1 MKYLKLLVTVLI
13 VGALQ
18 SQNVGDLVITE
29 IMQNPS
35 AVNDADGEYFEI
47 FNTTTSDID
56 INGWTISDNDTDFH
70 TISNGGPLVVA
81 ANSYFVFGR
90 DGDSTLNGGY
100 NVDYEYSSFILTNTS
115 DEVVLS
121 TPTGLVIDSVAY
133 DDGATFPDPAG
144 ASMELIGTS
153 ASENDNGA
161 NCQTAT
167 ESYGDG
173 DLGSPG
179 AESSIPV
186 LSIVSLTKS
195 PAVHTFYPNPT
206 TQGFTTVNIDSQN
219 AIAAVIYDL
228 AGQIVLKTNVEN
240 RVLDTSLLTSGMYIV
255 QLFETDNK
263 ATTIKL
269 MVQ

>member
-1 MKYLKLLVTVLI
+1 
-13 VGALQ
+13 
-18 SQNVGDLVITE
+18 
-29 IMQNPS
+29 
-35 AVNDADGEYFEI
+35 
-47 FNTTTSDID
+47 
-56 INGWTISDNDTDFH
+56 
-70 TISNGGPLVVA
+70 VVA

-90 DGDSTLNGGY
+90 DDDSTLNGGY
-100 NVDYEYSSFILTNTS
+100 NVDYEYSSFFLTNGS

-121 TPTGLVIDSVAY
+121 APTGLIIDSVAY
-133 DDGATFPDPAG
+133 DDGLTFPDPAG

-161 NCQTAT
+161 NWQTAT
-167 ESYGDG
+167 VPYGDG

-195 PAVHTFYPNPT
+195 PEVLTFYPNPT
-206 TQGFTTVNIDSQN
+206 TQGFTTVNVDSQS

-228 AGQIVLKTNVEN
+228 AGHIVLKTNVEN
-240 RVLDTSLLTSGMYIV
+240 RILDTSLLASGMYIV
-255 QLFETDNK
+255 QLSETDNK